1 MSGVELDPE
10 VNTIVV
16 KIATRKMRFH
26 IFKLSDDNKN
36 IVTDAKGCEEENCT
50 DTKSSVREAEENTVK
65 ALQTIKDLLPAAEP
79 RYVVVDTEYEKEE
92 RVVNKLILLS

>member
-1 MSGVELDPE
+1 M
-10 VNTIVV
+10 
-16 KIATRKMRFH
+16 
-26 IFKLSDDNKN
+26 
-36 IVTDAKGCEEENCT
+36 
-50 DTKSSVREAEENTVK
+50 REAEENTVK